1 MGLHPDH
8 ADALLQRGFS
18 RRQLG
23 RIASLLTAGAALPF
37 YNEFAMAQ
45 DAERRMGRRADP
57 DAVRIN
63 QNENPMGPSKEGL
76 EAMFKIAPMGWRYSP
91 GGEQG
96 ELSAAIA
103 EVEGVPQNNISL
115 YAGSSDPLHRVSC
128 AFTSP
133 GRSWTMGDPG
143 YGGGAPAFIG
153 SGLKRVPLREDY
165 AHDGA
170 AMIKADPDAGVYYL
184 CNPNNPT
191 GTVTPRKEI
200 DYLLAN
206 KKKDAVVLVDE
217 AYIHFSDNAQP
228 CSDLVKAGKDIIV
241 LRTFSKIYG
250 MAGLRMGFA
259 MGRPDLLAKLRPY
272 GAGFLPVTALACAAA
287 SMKVARAQQADPPG
301 HLRVPGEEG
310 RAVYPQRGQLLHD
323 GSQAPG
329 RRVRPGHGGREG
341 DHRACVADV
350 AHQGAGDHRV
360 GGRHGEVQSGVR
372 EGVGVRKFSAIGGQ
386 LRSRGPRVAGMPH
399 DRGGRPT

>member
-1 MGLHPDH
+1 MVLEAKHPDS
-8 ADALLQRGFS
+8 LLQKGFS

-45 DAERRMGRRADP
+45 DAERRMGRRSDP

-63 QNENPMGPSKEGL
+63 QNENPMGPCKEGID
-76 EAMFKIAPMGWRYSP
+76 AMCKIAPMGWRYSP

-96 ELSAAIA
+96 ELTEAIA
-103 EVEGVPQNNISL
+103 GVEGVPVSNIAL
-115 YAGSSDPLHRVSC
+115 FAGSSDPLHRVSC

-133 GRSWTMGDPG
+133 GHSWTMGDPG

-217 AYIHFSDNAQP
+217 AYIHFSD
-228 CSDLVKAGKDIIV
+228 K
-241 LRTFSKIYG
+241 R
-250 MAGLRMGFA
+250 
-259 MGRPDLLAKLRPY
+259 
-272 GAGFLPVTALACAAA
+272 
-287 SMKVARAQQADPPG
+287 
-301 HLRVPGEEG
+301 
-310 RAVYPQRGQLLHD
+310 LHD
-323 GSQAPG
+323 QGLS
-329 RRVRPGHGGREG
+329 RR
-341 DHRACVADV
+341 
-350 AHQGAGDHRV
+350 
-360 GGRHGEVQSGVR
+360 
-372 EGVGVRKFSAIGGQ
+372 
-386 LRSRGPRVAGMPH
+386 RSRHLCRGARREQIICPRLS
-399 DRGGRPT
+399 